1 LDSSY
6 FSIIGR
12 VTSESDLQFDG
23 WTVNRLSGEM
33 MREGRG
39 GARLAPQPLRVLVEL
54 YDHAGEIVT
63 RDHLVK
69 VLWPTGIVDFDN
81 GLNVVVRKLRVA
93 LEDVGDTPRYIET
106 LTKVGYR
113 FIGKTA
119 TSADPA
125 LQTIMRMSRRA
136 QLALVLSVAAVGLA
150 VAGAWWW
157 SFHERAAAG
166 ATIAGTRARHAP
178 SVRAQELY
186 LDALHQRSRR
196 DIDTHVIARE
206 TLEAATREDPRFA
219 QAWAALAEIYSVEI
233 LRQDT
238 TPAEGLP
245 KARAAAHRAI
255 ELDDSL
261 AASHFVLG
269 QIYMDHDKNFAAA
282 EREYLRAKQIDDR
295 SGRLWHHYAMLLGQT
310 GRIDEAFAAIRRAR
324 ELEPMTLLYA
334 ANYGLLLFEA
344 RRYDEAV
351 AFLRPVIEANPKFD
365 QARSIL
371 ARALLATGDPG
382 GALSQLEAR
391 ASSGLFQSDLGVV
404 YAKLGRRD
412 DALREIERL
421 RERAL
426 AGFSVAYEIASI
438 YTALGDLDEGCKYLA
453 LSVEDR
459 STLANWMRLDPRI
472 DPLRGRQ
479 CFADTEARLYGPRPS
494 PG

>member
-1 LDSSY
+1 
-6 FSIIGR
+6 
-12 VTSESDLQFDG
+12 
-23 WTVNRLSGEM
+23 
-33 MREGRG
+33 MREDRG
-39 GARLAPQPLRVLVEL
+39 GARLSPQPLRVLVEL

-93 LEDVGDTPRYIET
+93 LEDVGETPRYIET

-113 FIGKTA
+113 FIGKTVA
-119 TSADPA
+119 PTDPA
-125 LQTIMRMSRRA
+125 VRWITRMSRRG
-136 QLALVLSVAAVGLA
+136 QVVLVSSVAAIGLA

-157 SFHERAAAG
+157 SFHESVAAG
-166 ATIAGTRARHAP
+166 GAAITGARAKHAP
-178 SVRAQELY
+178 SARAQELY

-206 TLEAATREDPRFA
+206 ALEAATREDPRFA

-245 KARAAAHRAI
+245 KARAAARRAI
-255 ELDDSL
+255 ELDDGL
-261 AASHFVLG
+261 AESHFVLG
-269 QIYMDHDKNFAAA
+269 QIYMDHDKDFAAA
-282 EREYLRAKQIDDR
+282 EREYLRAKRINDR

-310 GRIDEAFAAIRRAR
+310 ARLDEAFAAIRRAR

-334 ANYGLLLFEA
+334 AHYGLLLFEA

-351 AFLRPVIEANPKFD
+351 AFLRPVVEANPKFD

-371 ARALLATGDPG
+371 ARALLATGELNE
-382 GALSQLEAR
+382 ALSQLEAR

-453 LSVEDR
+453 LSIEDR
-459 STLANWMRLDPRI
+459 SPLANWMRLDPRI

-479 CFADTEARLYGPRPS
+479 CFADAAARLYGSRPS